1 MVLVGTS
8 CVDEVILTEMVI
20 SGSRLTTNF
29 DKIFHHILI
38 GLIFLTFVLWFCFK
52 IILN

>member
-8 CVDEVILTEMVI
+8 CVDDVVSTEI
-20 SGSRLTTNF
+20 IFSGSRLMTNF
-29 DKIFHHILI
+29 DQSFYHILI
-38 GLIFLTFVLWFCFK
+38 DLIFFYFVLWFCFK